1 MERKY
6 NLSNSIEKLI
16 ENKTY
21 LLYQLIAAKDFGNI
35 KKGDLGGYVENEESL
50 SQEGSCWV
58 AQNACVF
65 NSSKVVDNAYVCGAS
80 LIGDGSIVSGYSTI
94 SGDSKVL
101 NFSLIENTKI
111 VNSTIISS
119 IIKKSKI
126 IESGIINSQIN
137 AVVAPNKSFIFNGRI
152 KSSEDYLY
160 YLVNGSPRT
169 IYKDYSN
176 NWILVEN
183 YNRTEIKEVEEL
195 KKILER
201 FGKNLEENQNYGTS
215 YMQL

>member
-6 NLSNSIEKLI
+6 NLSNPVEKLI

-21 LLYQLIAAKDFGNI
+21 FLHQLIAAKDFGNI
-35 KKGDLGGYVENEESL
+35 KKGDLGGFIENEENL

-65 NSSKVVDNAYVCGAS
+65 NRAKVVDNAYVCGAS
-80 LIGDGSIVSGYSTI
+80 LIGDDSIVSGYSTI
-94 SGDSKVL
+94 TGSSKIL
-101 NFSLIENTKI
+101 NFSLIENTK
-111 VNSTIISS
+111 VVSSVIISS

-137 AVVAPNKSFIFNGRI
+137 TIIASNKSFIFNGRI
-152 KSSEDYLY
+152 ESSEDYLY
-160 YLVNGSPRT
+160 YLVNGSSRT

-183 YNRTEIKEVEEL
+183 YNRVEIKEVEKL
-195 KKILER
+195 KKFLER